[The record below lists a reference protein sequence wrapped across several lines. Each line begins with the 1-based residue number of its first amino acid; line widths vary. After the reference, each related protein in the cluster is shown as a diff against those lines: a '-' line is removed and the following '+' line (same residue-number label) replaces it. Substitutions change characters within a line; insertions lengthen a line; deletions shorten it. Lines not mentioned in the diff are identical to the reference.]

1 MERFDK
7 VLKNCRALDVRAGG
21 IGKADIAFRNGL
33 IAAVGENLGE
43 GEDCGGLFALPGFI
57 DAHVHIE
64 SSQLIPSRFAEA
76 VVPCGTTT
84 VVADPHEIANVCGM
98 DGVDFMIADAAG
110 TPLEVKMMMPSCVP
124 ASPAESGG
132 AVLDAGA
139 VAAALA
145 RDDIFGLGEMMNY
158 PGVTGGDA
166 EALAKLAAARA
177 AGKPVDGHFP
187 GGKGPE
193 LAAYAAAGI
202 SSDHEC
208 NDADEARD
216 KLAAGMDV
224 FIRQGSAGKQLLAI
238 LPAVNEGNIARF
250 SLCTDDC
257 CAADILNFG
266 HIDRIL
272 AQATAAGVPAADAV
286 RMATLNPAEHYGLN
300 CGAIER
306 GRQADVV
313 LVPDLENFKPLRV
326 YKRGVLV
333 AERGKALFN
342 AAPADLSKVTN
353 TLRMPPVTADKLRL
367 AGTARRYALKMQ
379 AGSLIKELAPFKEGL
394 PKLCV
399 AERHKNTGRTGVC
412 ALDGYGIKG
421 GAIALSISHDAHN
434 VVCAGDSDAD
444 MRLAMNSLLPM
455 GGGICAV
462 KDGKL
467 ALSLALPVAGLMSCA
482 PAEQTAAKM
491 TAINDFGKKQLRVNA
506 EAEPVMALSFLALTV
521 IPHACLT
528 DRGLFDADKFR
539 FIRDAGV

>member
-1 MERFDK
+1 
-7 VLKNCRALDVRAGG
+7 
-21 IGKADIAFRNGL
+21 
-33 IAAVGENLGE
+33 
-43 GEDCGGLFALPGFI
+43 
-57 DAHVHIE
+57 
-64 SSQLIPSRFAEA
+64 
-76 VVPCGTTT
+76 
-84 VVADPHEIANVCGM
+84 M
-98 DGVDFMIADAAG
+98 DF
-110 TPLEVKMMMPSCVP
+110 
-124 ASPAESGG
+124 
-132 AVLDAGA
+132 
-139 VAAALA
+139 
-145 RDDIFGLGEMMNY
+145 F
-158 PGVTGGDA
+158 
-166 EALAKLAAARA
+166 
-177 AGKPVDGHFP
+177 F
-187 GGKGPE
+187 
-193 LAAYAAAGI
+193 
-202 SSDHEC
+202 
-208 NDADEARD
+208 
-216 KLAAGMDV
+216 
-224 FIRQGSAGKQLLAI
+224 RQGSAGKQLLAI

-353 TLRMPPVTADKLRL
+353 TLRMPPVTEDKLRL

-462 KDGKL
+462 KNGKL

-491 TAINDFGKKQLRVNA
+491 TAINDFCKKQLRVNA

>member
-7 VLKNCRALDVRAGG
+7 VLKNCRALDVRTGG
-21 IGKADIAFRNGL
+21 VGKADIAFGNGL
-33 IAAVGENLGE
+33 IAAVGENLGD

-132 AVLDAGA
+132 AVLDASA

-166 EALAKLAAARA
+166 EALAKLAA
-177 AGKPVDGHFP
+177 
-187 GGKGPE
+187 
-193 LAAYAAAGI
+193 
-202 SSDHEC
+202 
-208 NDADEARD
+208 
-216 KLAAGMDV
+216 GMDV

-238 LPAVNEGNIARF
+238 LPAVNECNIARF

-272 AQATAAGVPAADAV
+272 AQATAAGVPAANAV

-444 MRLAMNSLLPM
+444 MRLAINSLLPM

-491 TAINDFGKKQLRVNA
+491 TAINDFCKKQLRVNA
-506 EAEPVMALSFLALTV
+506 ESNPVMALSFLALTV

-539 FIRDAGV
+539 FIQDAAV

>member
-1 MERFDK
+1 
-7 VLKNCRALDVRAGG
+7 
-21 IGKADIAFRNGL
+21 
-33 IAAVGENLGE
+33 
-43 GEDCGGLFALPGFI
+43 
-57 DAHVHIE
+57 
-64 SSQLIPSRFAEA
+64 
-76 VVPCGTTT
+76 
-84 VVADPHEIANVCGM
+84 
-98 DGVDFMIADAAG
+98 
-110 TPLEVKMMMPSCVP
+110 
-124 ASPAESGG
+124 
-132 AVLDAGA
+132 
-139 VAAALA
+139 
-145 RDDIFGLGEMMNY
+145 
-158 PGVTGGDA
+158 
-166 EALAKLAAARA
+166 
-177 AGKPVDGHFP
+177 
-187 GGKGPE
+187 
-193 LAAYAAAGI
+193 
-202 SSDHEC
+202 
-208 NDADEARD
+208 
-216 KLAAGMDV
+216 MDV

-238 LPAVNEGNIARF
+238 LPAVNRDDISRF

-272 AQATAAGVPAADAV
+272 AQAAAAGVPAADAV

-333 AERGKALFN
+333 AEQGKALFN
-342 AAPADLSKVTN
+342 AVPADMSKVTN
-353 TLRMPPVTADKLRL
+353 TLRMPPVTADKLKL
-367 AGTARRYALKMQ
+367 TGAARRYALKMQ

-399 AERHKNTGRTGVC
+399 AERHKNTGGTGVC

-444 MRLAMNSLLPM
+444 MRLAINSLLSM

-491 TAINDFGKKQLRVNA
+491 TAINDFCKKQLRVNA